1 MTFIN
6 NEKSMEVCVLLRK
19 KRIIFSP
26 KETFVCFHFLFVYA
40 EFREIHHLVDN
51 VCTVGGLLP
60 GKTYAFRVKAKNEA
74 GVRADTSKQKLYS

>member
-1 MTFIN
+1 MY
-6 NEKSMEVCVLLRK
+6 S
-19 KRIIFSP
+19 
-26 KETFVCFHFLFVYA
+26 

-74 GVRADTSKQKLYS
+74 GVRAGLSSVFIHMCHLTCNFSFLCEDTFILTFSSCQIAGSTSR